1 MENPTSKQQ
10 SNSKHDNNKQSPLK
24 PLQARQN
31 KECDDDPTECI
42 DESFGDGPGDAP
54 LTMSSNA
61 LCREKELVE
70 KAEAHLPQVLANI
83 TVDYENM
90 LYLYARYKQAT
101 EGPCNTSRPGLF
113 EFQAKKKWDAWN
125 SIKSIPKEQAQSEYV
140 SRIQELD
147 PGWKPEEKPINITSS
162 KYMYVVSPCFG
173 MF

>member
-1 MENPTSKQQ
+1 MENNPTSKQ
-10 SNSKHDNNKQSPLK
+10 SKHDNNKQPPLK
-24 PLQARQN
+24 PLQAQQN

-61 LCREKELVE
+61 LSCEKELFE
-70 KAEAHLPQVLANI
+70 KAAAHLPQVLAKV
-83 TVDYENM
+83 TVADENL
-90 LYLYARYKQAT
+90 LYLYARYKQAN

-140 SRIQELD
+140 SLIQELD
-147 PGWKPEEKPINITSS
+147 PEWKPEEKPINPTSS
-162 KYMYVVSPCFG
+162 KYML
-173 MF
+173 